1 MIQSKYFLAV
11 VLKAISNG
19 ISDLNAFELLALCK
33 QVLPQNAAKRRLAI
47 FKTKMFFLL
56 LFQYY

>member
-11 VLKAISNG
+11 ILKAILNG
-19 ISDLNAFELLALCK
+19 ISDLNAFELSALCK
-33 QVLPQNAAKRRLAI
+33 QVLLQNAAKRRLTI

-56 LFQYY
+56 LFQY